1 MSTAKMNETIE
12 HVLEAA
18 NPIIGSARFLSL
30 RLGESWDLAPG
41 VGHPEINA
49 SHERRSTRWV
59 ANGDFWYVVYDHDR
73 HWAMEFHG
81 SFRPDLLGRQRSGSE
96 LVSVAGHPAEVRWTN
111 RRRGL
116 PWRRHD
122 VTYLTVEYDCP
133 QSERSISLEFSGWCP
148 EEGFREVLTGLAHLV
163 CH

>member
-1 MSTAKMNETIE
+1 MTETIE

-18 NPIIGSARFLSL
+18 NPIIGTARFVSL
-30 RLGESWDLAPG
+30 RLGETWDLAQG

-49 SHERRSTRWV
+49 SHERRSIRWV
-59 ANGDFWYVVYDHDR
+59 ANGDFWYVLYDDER

-81 SFRPDLLGRQRSGSE
+81 RFRPDALERTRPGSG
-96 LVSVAGHPAEVRWTN
+96 LVSVAGHAAEVLWSH

-122 VTYLTVEYDCP
+122 VTFMTVEYDCP
-133 QSERSISLEFSGWCP
+133 QSERSIMLEFSGWCP
-148 EEGFREVLTGLAHLV
+148 EEGFREVLASLARLR

>member
-1 MSTAKMNETIE
+1 MSVANMTETNE

-18 NPIIGSARFLSL
+18 NPLIGSARFVSL
-30 RLGESWDLAPG
+30 HLGESWDVAPG

-49 SHERRSTRWV
+49 SHERRSIRWV
-59 ANGDFWYVVYDHDR
+59 ANGDFWYVLYDHER

-81 SFRPDLLGRQRSGSE
+81 SFRPDLLQRQRSSSE
-96 LVSVAGHPAEVRWTN
+96 LVSVAGHAAEVRWTT

-116 PWRRHD
+116 PWQRHD
-122 VTYLTVEYDCP
+122 VRYMTVEYDCP
-133 QSERSISLEFSGWCP
+133 QSERRIRLEFSGWCP
-148 EEGFREVLTGLAHLV
+148 EEGFREVLTSLASMG